1 MLYVQIRGKI
11 YCVSA
16 QSLKGIWNF
25 KAYENRQEVDYI
37 KEHGRN
43 LQKEEVFSIQTPP
56 EALKDYGLVI
66 SGETS
71 SINAVSKDILEKNKE
86 NKRNESKVLFVRV
99 EEGNNTKLYFQTI
112 KQGSII
118 KKNSISF
125 FNTNGMAHIDNKP
138 IVLIQDRTDVYWN
151 QATGKLYFRQIE
163 DVERV
168 LPYFFEDKVRKIK
181 QGLKDIRDSNYLYLR
196 LNLDLNEITSAIAK
210 AKLVRIEFLLQK
222 GHLEIF
228 KDDSYLSKRDAYLE
242 YAKQYKSPILR
253 GGKLTICEVSDLDE
267 LHRIICESY
276 YTAKMWEQEQRVVA
290 AFDTKKH

>member
-11 YCVSA
+11 YCVSD

-37 KEHGRN
+37 KGHGRN
-43 LQKEEVFSIQTPP
+43 LQKGEVFSMQAPL
-56 EALKDYGLVI
+56 EALKDYRLVI

-99 EEGNNTKLYFQTI
+99 KEENNLKLYFQTI

-125 FNTNGMAHIDNKP
+125 FNTNGMAHIDDKP
-138 IVLIQDRTDVYWN
+138 IILIQNRTDVYWN

-168 LPYFFEDKVRKIK
+168 LPYFFEDKVREIK
-181 QGLKDIRDSNYLYLR
+181 QGLKDIRDSNYSYLR
-196 LNLDLNEITSAIAK
+196 LNLDPNEITSAMPK

-228 KDDSYLSKRDAYLE
+228 KDDRNLSKRDDYFV
-242 YAKQYKSPILR
+242 YAKQYKSPILK
-253 GGKLTICEVSDLDE
+253 GGKLIICEVSDLDE
-267 LHRIICESY
+267 LHHIIFEAY
-276 YTAKMWEQEQRVVA
+276 YTTRIGGQEQRVVA
-290 AFDTKKH
+290 AFNAKKR